1 MIRQIVRLVPDQ
13 YRPLLPRYGAALIVL
28 GIAQGIAYVLLAPLL
43 EDVFADRLDRAGWW
57 LAAIVGAFVVVAAAS
72 FLQAQ
77 IGLRIGVA
85 LMRHLQMRLGDHL
98 GAMPLGSFGPATSGQ
113 ASRLITSSTRE
124 VMGVPAHLLTPLVTA
139 VLVPATV
146 AVGMLFIDWRI
157 SVAMVASAPVLYL
170 VNRWGGDLFARA
182 TAGQHQAAAEANSR
196 VIEFA
201 QAQPVLRAFGADDS
215 GTRAL
220 RAALREQ
227 GRATTRAIGAS
238 VPGLVIFSFVVQLTF
253 IPLVW
258 LVISLATS
266 GDISVP
272 VAIALIV
279 VSSRFVEPLNQAAEL
294 STAIRRAMVAVNK
307 INKFLDGPVVAEPA
321 EPAQPADAGIR
332 FEDVTFGYRP
342 GETVLNAVSFAAPA
356 GTTTAIVGPS
366 GAGKTTVLRLAARF
380 YDAGSGRIV
389 LGDRDVRD
397 LASETLLNQVSLVF
411 QDVYLFDQSV
421 LDNIRVGRPGAT
433 DDEVREA
440 ARIAR
445 VDEMVARLPD
455 GWDTRVGEGGT
466 ALSGG
471 ERQRISIA
479 RALLKNAPVVLLD
492 EATSALD
499 PQNEAA
505 VVRGIRELTQGRT
518 VLVVAHRLPTIRH
531 ADQILFL
538 DDGGIV
544 ERGTHD
550 ELLAAD
556 GRYAAFWSERSRAAG
571 WRLTAA
577 ARA

>member
-1 MIRQIVRLVPDQ
+1 MIRQIVRLVPDE
-13 YRPLLPRYGAALIVL
+13 YRPLLPRYAAALAVL
-28 GIAQGIAYVLLAPLL
+28 GVAQGIAYVLLAPLL
-43 EDVFADRLDRAGWW
+43 EEVFADRLGRAGWW
-57 LAAIVGAFVVVAAAS
+57 LAAIVAAFAVVATAS

-98 GAMPLGSFGPATSGQ
+98 GAMQLGAFGPATSGQ

-124 VMGVPAHLLTPLVTA
+124 VMGVPAHLLAPLVTA

-146 AVGMLFIDWRI
+146 AIGMLFIDWRI

-170 VNRWGGDLFARA
+170 VNRWGGALFARA
-182 TAGQHQAAAEANSR
+182 THGQHQAAAVANSR

-201 QAQPVLRAFGADDS
+201 QAQPVLRAFGANDS

-258 LVISLATS
+258 LVLSLATS

-307 INKFLDGPVVAEPA
+307 INKFLDGPVVAEPTAPA
-321 EPAQPADAGIR
+321 EPADAGIR
-332 FEDVTFGYRP
+332 FEGVTFGYRP
-342 GETVLNAVSFAAPA
+342 GENVLTDMSFVAAP

-380 YDAGSGRIV
+380 YDAGAGRIA

-397 LASETLLNQVSLVF
+397 LTSETLLGRVSLVF

-445 VDEMVARLPD
+445 VDEMIARLPD

-505 VVRGIRELTQGRT
+505 
-518 VLVVAHRLPTIRH
+518 
-531 ADQILFL
+531 
-538 DDGGIV
+538 
-544 ERGTHD
+544 
-550 ELLAAD
+550 
-556 GRYAAFWSERSRAAG
+556 
-571 WRLTAA
+571 
-577 ARA
+577 

>member
-1 MIRQIVRLVPDQ
+1 MIRQLTRLVPEAH
-13 YRPLLPRYGAALIVL
+13 RPLLPRYGTALIVL
-28 GIAQGIAYVLLAPLL
+28 SIAQGIAYVLLAPLL

-57 LAAIVGAFVVVAAAS
+57 LAGIVAAYLVVAVAS

-98 GAMPLGSFGPATSGQ
+98 GAMPLGAFGPSTSGQ

-124 VMGVPAHLLTPLVTA
+124 VMGVFAHLLTPLVTA
-139 VLVPATV
+139 VLVPMTV

-157 SVAMVASAPVLYL
+157 SLAMVVSAPVLYF
-170 VNRWGGDLFARA
+170 VNKWGGSLYAHA
-182 TAGQHQAAAEANSR
+182 TVGQHQAAAEANSR

-201 QAQPVLRAFGADDS
+201 QAQPVLRAFGADDA
-215 GTRAL
+215 GTDAL
-220 RAALREQ
+220 RTALREQ
-227 GRATTRAIGAS
+227 GRATTRSIWAS
-238 VPGLVIFSFVVQLTF
+238 VPGLVIFAFVVQLTF

-258 LVISLATS
+258 LAISLSTS
-266 GDISVP
+266 GEISVP
-272 VAIALIV
+272 VAIALIA

-307 INKFLDGPVVAEPA
+307 INKFLDTPVVAEPA
-321 EPAQPADAGIR
+321 EPTQPVDAGVR
-332 FEDVTFGYRP
+332 FDDVTFGYRSDN
-342 GETVLNAVSFAAPA
+342 TVLEGVSFKAPA

-380 YDAGSGRIV
+380 YDADSGRIL

-397 LASETLLNQVSLVF
+397 LTSETLLNQVSLVF
-411 QDVYLFDQSV
+411 QDVYLFDQTV
-421 LDNIRVGRPGAT
+421 LDNIRVGRPDAT
-433 DDEVREA
+433 DDEVLQA
-440 ARIAR
+440 ARTAR
-445 VDEMVARLPD
+445 VDEIAARLPE

-479 RALLKNAPVVLLD
+479 RALLKNAPIVLLD

-505 VVRGIRELTQGRT
+505 VVRGIRELTQGKT

-538 DDGGIV
+538 DEGGIV

-550 ELLAAD
+550 ELVAAD
-556 GRYAAFWSERSRAAG
+556 GRYAAFWSERTRAAG

-577 ARA
+577 RG